1 MSVSK
6 SRATNSLLK
15 SEKKSLFRFLA
26 LYLSMVLILMFLLG
40 LFYYESQKK
49 LFLTQQ
55 RGIMSQYAYLQ
66 TRELKVLHHFFD
78 ERQDYPRS
86 EKFKSAIYDL
96 EYVKIFSLLEENST
110 TPHFEEGI
118 YTVNNHIH
126 LVTLLTDFYLGAKF
140 LIIEVKDDGKWR
152 VEVLKSSLIYGFLL
166 FLLFSIFGY
175 YLAKLFLKPMRNSIL
190 LLDNFIKDTTH
201 ELNTPLA
208 TILANIEMM
217 NKDIMEKG
225 NRKKLERINI
235 SAKSVSLLYR
245 DLTYLTLEQDKA
257 NQDETINLKELLN
270 ERAEYFDILMDA
282 KKLTFILDLEDATI
296 IMDRRKLTRIIDNL
310 ISNAIKYNKKGGKVG
325 ISLKKGAFSVW
336 DNGIGMKE
344 EEREVMFERYKRF
357 NKSEGG
363 FGVGLNIV
371 KNIIDEYNL
380 DIKVSSKQNEG
391 TSVVIKW

>member
-6 SRATNSLLK
+6 SRATNSLLQ

-245 DLTYLTLEQDKA
+245 DLTYLTLEQEKA

-296 IMDRRKLTRIIDNL
+296 VMDRRKLTRIIDNL